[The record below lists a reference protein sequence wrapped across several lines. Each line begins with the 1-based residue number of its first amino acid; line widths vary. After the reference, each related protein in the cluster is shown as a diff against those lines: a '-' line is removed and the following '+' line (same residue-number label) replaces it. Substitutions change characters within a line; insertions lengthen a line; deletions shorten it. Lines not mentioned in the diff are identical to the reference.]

1 MSFTQTIEDHPYL
14 VVGGVLV
21 GVLIIY
27 FAFSGSS
34 SSGGG
39 VTYVRGGNRGNGAA
53 MFSWANAQN
62 ARNAAVSMNLA
73 DNKTRR
79 TLGLAGDKTII
90 SVDKLKTKVDLLGIG
105 DAYKLGNTKL
115 ADQQTLGLASLK
127 EATTLADTHNALE
140 EYLANL
146 ADKGYVQGGELGAAF
161 GGGLSLYPSQQ
172 QSAPV
177 TSGYGGTTTTANN
190 HGWPG
195 SEIANMFG
203 GASSGYGGE
212 GLIGAIGGF
221 ISGLFGGASASGSVA
236 NNGATGGT
244 QGTGDSSGVAGDS
257 GTGAG
262 AVSGSGGVG
271 AS

>member
-1 MSFTQTIEDHPYL
+1 MASFTQTIEDHPYL

-39 VTYVRGGNRGNGAA
+39 TTYVQGGNRGNGAA
-53 MFSWANAQN
+53 MFAWANAQN

-161 GGGLSLYPSQQ
+161 GGGLSLYPSQ
-172 QSAPV
+172 APAA
-177 TSGYGGTTTTANN
+177 TGGYGGTTAVTNN

-195 SEIANMFG
+195 SALAGMG
-203 GASSGYGGE
+203 GTSGYGGQ
-212 GLIGAIGGF
+212 GIVGAIGGF
-221 ISGLFGGASASGSVA
+221 ISSIFGGASASGSIA
-236 NNGATGGT
+236 NNGATS
-244 QGTGDSSGVAGDS
+244 GDSSGVAGDTGS
-257 GTGAG
+257 GASPAAG
-262 AVSGSGGVG
+262 AGGVG
-271 AS
+271 AA